1 MIRSYKKISQ
11 LNNSIQGGI
20 TCQNITIQNQL
31 ISSQIIYQSYT
42 GPTGA
47 TGYGGPINYK
57 SDTGP
62 TGDNVTGPTGMTG
75 PCLITYGEQGCT
87 GLTGPIGINITGSY
101 GPTGDTGIFYTGST
115 GITGFSGDIN
125 DIEGPTG
132 PTITY
137 TKISSTFQGNGS
149 STPQTILPISL
160 NESYYVQWYV
170 KMTSINTS
178 TVLTIYFGFDQDV
191 QLIPMI
197 GVTSISGSGIY
208 NSDIIFQCYYNGS
221 STTTFTIT
229 YEIGYIQLF
238 NS

>member
-42 GPTGA
+42 GPTGL
-47 TGYGGPINYK
+47 TGYAGPINYK

-62 TGDNVTGPTGMTG
+62 TGDNVKGSTGMTG
-75 PCLITYGEQGCT
+75 PSLIAYGEQGCT
-87 GLTGPIGINITGSY
+87 GPTGPIAMNQTGMY
-101 GPTGDTGIFYTGST
+101 GPTGDTGIVYIGST
-115 GITGFSGDIN
+115 GMTGYTGDIN
-125 DIEGPTG
+125 NVKGPTG

-137 TKISSTFQGNGS
+137 TVINDSFQGNGS
-149 STPQTILPISL
+149 STPQTVVSISL
-160 NESYYVQWYV
+160 NQSYYVQWFV
-170 KMTSINTS
+170 SITSINTS

-197 GVTSISGSGIY
+197 GVTCISGSGIY
-208 NSDIIFQCYYNGS
+208 NSDIQFQCYYNGS
-221 STTTFTIT
+221 STTTFTFK
-229 YEIGYIQLF
+229 YYIGYIQLF